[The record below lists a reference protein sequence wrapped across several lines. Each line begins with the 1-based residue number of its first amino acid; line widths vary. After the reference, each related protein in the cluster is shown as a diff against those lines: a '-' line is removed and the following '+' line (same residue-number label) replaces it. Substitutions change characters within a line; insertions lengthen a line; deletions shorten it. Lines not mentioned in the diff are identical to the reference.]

1 MKVVGFS
8 GVRCF
13 WNLQSQRIFSIFAN
27 ATCRSIRRAGLPE
40 PRVRE
45 TQKWVGRGH
54 WSDVAKVNMVFGGG
68 LYWRLQHNSI
78 IYIYIWYICIISFTL
93 LGINVSHQKSLLKM
107 IFLFPRWD
115 MLVPWRVI
123 IILISYSE
131 MIQTWKWWLLG
142 NKPWIKPVPVE
153 IFRCFLGRFRLND
166 FLIQKGALSIRNICY
181 FCLSFR
187 GWSLWQL
194 QMLSPEIW
202 PIDGRH
208 WMFSWGFF
216 GDFS

>member
-1 MKVVGFS
+1 MKVVGFLWCS
-8 GVRCF
+8 VLLKF
-13 WNLQSQRIFSIFAN
+13 AVAKDIWDFAN
-27 ATCRSIRRAGLPE
+27 TACRSIRRAGLPE

-45 TQKWVGRGH
+45 TQKWAGRGH
-54 WSDVAKVNMVFGGG
+54 WSDVAKVNMAFGGGGG

-123 IILISYSE
+123 IILISYTE
-131 MIQTWKWWLLG
+131 MIQTWKWWI
-142 NKPWIKPVPVE
+142 KPWIKPVPVE

-166 FLIQKGALSIRNICY
+166 FLIQKTRPYQSGTSAISV
-181 FCLSFR
+181 
-187 GWSLWQL
+187 
-194 QMLSPEIW
+194 
-202 PIDGRH
+202 
-208 WMFSWGFF
+208 
-216 GDFS
+216 